1 MKLIPGESRTPGK
14 KFSEIE
20 HEKIMT
26 RMKDTGKI
34 ESKIPRRIK
43 NLIREEKTINKL
55 LYMLPSIKKNC
66 ALCCTLHVLFGEL
79 T

>member
-1 MKLIPGESRTPGK
+1 
-14 KFSEIE
+14 
-20 HEKIMT
+20 MT
-26 RMKDTGKI
+26 RMKDVGKI